1 MVFNPVI
8 LFHDSPIE
16 CGTYYDAIFG
26 RSFRTN
32 LTVDVF
38 LACGVSFGPRT
49 SFFTGRNDDEEL
61 GFWYMAWSIG
71 QETIS
76 CDC

>member
-8 LFHDSPIE
+8 LIHNSPVE
-16 CGTYYDAIFG
+16 RGTYCDAIFG

-38 LACGVSFGPRT
+38 LACGVNFGPRT
-49 SFFTGRNDDEEL
+49 SFFTGRKDDEEL
-61 GFWYMAWSIG
+61 GFWYMA
-71 QETIS
+71 
-76 CDC
+76 